1 MYFGT
6 RPYLHEEL
14 YGLLEGSEGLSR
26 LLNGPELVHASFA
39 IPQALPYASY
49 Q

>member
-6 RPYLHEEL
+6 RPYLHEQL
-14 YGLLEGSEGLSR
+14 YGLFEGSEGLSG
-26 LLNGPELVHASFA
+26 LLHSPELVHASFA

-49 Q
+49 E